1 MKEREIY
8 AGLRTVAPFF
18 VRVDGR
24 NFRHALSLLKREQPY
39 DLAFAESMGAASEA
53 LMRRSGLPVQLV
65 FTFSDEAN
73 ALFREAPFDGRV
85 EKLDSIVASFFAS
98 AATLNL
104 FSDVPL
110 AFDARIIPVS
120 AMDIPIYLE
129 SRQNETWRNHVHA
142 YGYYY
147 LRQNGQTGREAH
159 ATLLGMT
166 SSEMH
171 ELMFSHGVNLAKTPA
186 WQRRGILVHKQ
197 SYEKEGL
204 DPITGRPSTTR
215 RSRVVQNWDLPIF
228 KSPEGREMLV
238 GLIGPTINKYQ

>member
-8 AGLRTVAPFF
+8 AGLRTLAPFF

-53 LMRRSGLPVQLV
+53 LVRRSGLPVQLV

-73 ALFREAPFDGRV
+73 ALFREAPFDG
-85 EKLDSIVASFFAS
+85 SFFAS
-98 AATLNL
+98 AVTLNL
-104 FSDVPL
+104 PSGVPL

-204 DPITGRPSTTR
+204 DRITGRPSTTR

-228 KSPEGREMLV
+228 KSPEGREMLF
-238 GLIGPTINKYQ
+238 GLIGPTINKY

>member
-8 AGLRTVAPFF
+8 AGLRTVVPFF

-53 LMRRSGLPVQLV
+53 LVRRSGLPVQLV

-73 ALFREAPFDGRV
+73 ALFREAPFDGRI
-85 EKLDSIVASFFAS
+85 EKLDSVVASFFAS
-98 AATLNL
+98 AVTLNL
-104 FSDVPL
+104 PSGVPL

-204 DPITGRPSTTR
+204 DRITGRPSTTR

-228 KSPEGREMLV
+228 KSPEGREMLF
-238 GLIGPTINKYQ
+238 GLIGPTINKY

>member
-53 LMRRSGLPVQLV
+53 LTRHSGLPVQLV
-65 FTFSDEAN
+65 FAFSDEAN
-73 ALFREAPFDGRV
+73 ALFLEAPFDGRI
-85 EKLDSIVASFFAS
+85 EKLDSVVASFFAS
-98 AATLNL
+98 AVTLNL
-104 FSDVPL
+104 SSDVPL
-110 AFDARIIPVS
+110 AFDARVIPVS

-129 SRQNETWRNHVHA
+129 SRQNETWRNHAHA

-147 LRQNGQTGREAH
+147 LRQSGHSGREAH

-197 SYEKEGL
+197 GYEKEGF
-204 DPITGRPSTTR
+204 DRIAGRPSTTR
-215 RSRVVQNWDLPIF
+215 RSKVVQNWDLPIF
-228 KSPEGREMLV
+228 KSPEGREMLF

>member
-8 AGLRTVAPFF
+8 AGLRTLAPFF

-53 LMRRSGLPVQLV
+53 LVRRSGLPVQLV

-73 ALFREAPFDGRV
+73 ALFREAPFDGRI
-85 EKLDSIVASFFAS
+85 EKLDSVVASFFAS
-98 AATLNL
+98 AVTLNL
-104 FSDVPL
+104 PSGVPL

-171 ELMFSHGVNLAKTPA
+171 ELMFNHGVNLAKTPA

-204 DPITGRPSTTR
+204 DRITGRPSTTR

-228 KSPEGREMLV
+228 KSPEGREMLF
-238 GLIGPTINKYQ
+238 GLIGPTINKY

>member
-8 AGLRTVAPFF
+8 AGLRTLAPFF

-39 DLAFAESMGAASEA
+39 DLTFAESMGAASEA
-53 LMRRSGLPVQLV
+53 LVRRSGLPVQLV

-73 ALFREAPFDGRV
+73 ALFREAPFDGRI
-85 EKLDSIVASFFAS
+85 EKLDSVVASFFAS
-98 AATLNL
+98 AVTLNL
-104 FSDVPL
+104 PSGVPL

-204 DPITGRPSTTR
+204 DRITGRPSTTR

-228 KSPEGREMLV
+228 KSPEGREMLF
-238 GLIGPTINKYQ
+238 GLIGPTINKY

>member
-8 AGLRTVAPFF
+8 AGLRTLAPFF

-53 LMRRSGLPVQLV
+53 LVRRSGLPVQLV

-73 ALFREAPFDGRV
+73 ALFREAPFDGRI
-85 EKLDSIVASFFAS
+85 EKLDSVVASFFAS
-98 AATLNL
+98 AVTLNL
-104 FSDVPL
+104 SSDVPL

-147 LRQNGQTGREAH
+147 LRKNGQTGREAH

-166 SSEMH
+166 SSETH

-204 DPITGRPSTTR
+204 DRITGRPSTTR

-228 KSPEGREMLV
+228 KSPEGREMLF

>member
-8 AGLRTVAPFF
+8 ADLRTVAPFF

-39 DLAFAESMGAASEA
+39 DLPFAQSMGAASEA
-53 LMRRSGLPVQLV
+53 LMRRSGLSVQLV

-73 ALFREAPFDGRV
+73 ALSLEAPFDGRV
-85 EKLDSIVASFFAS
+85 EKLDSVVASFFSS
-98 AATLNL
+98 ALTLNL
-104 FSDVPL
+104 SPNVPL
-110 AFDARIIPVS
+110 AFDARVIPVS

-129 SRQNETWRNHVHA
+129 SRQNEAWRNHVHT

-147 LRQNGQTGREAH
+147 LRQSGKTGREAQ

-166 SSEMH
+166 LSEMH

-186 WQRRGILVHKQ
+186 WQRRGILVYKQ
-197 SYEKEGL
+197 CYEKEGF
-204 DPITGRPSTTR
+204 DRMSVRARTTR
-215 RSRVVQNWDLPIF
+215 RSKVVQNWDLPLF
-228 KSPEGREMLV
+228 KSSEGRKMLLE
-238 GLIGPTINKYQ
+238 LIDPLVK

>member
-8 AGLRTVAPFF
+8 AGLRTLAPFF

-53 LMRRSGLPVQLV
+53 LVRRSGLPVQLV

-73 ALFREAPFDGRV
+73 ALFREAPFDGRI
-85 EKLDSIVASFFAS
+85 EKLDSVVASFFAS
-98 AATLNL
+98 AVTLNL
-104 FSDVPL
+104 PSGVPL

-166 SSEMH
+166 SSETH

-204 DPITGRPSTTR
+204 DRITGRPSTTR

-228 KSPEGREMLV
+228 KSPEGREMLFW
-238 GLIGPTINKYQ
+238 LIGPTINKYQ

>member
-8 AGLRTVAPFF
+8 AGLRTLAPFF

-39 DLAFAESMGAASEA
+39 DLAFAESMAAASEA

-73 ALFREAPFDGRV
+73 ALFREAPFDGRI
-85 EKLDSIVASFFAS
+85 EKLDSVVASFFAS
-98 AATLNL
+98 AVTLNL
-104 FSDVPL
+104 PSGVPL

-204 DPITGRPSTTR
+204 DRITGRPSTTR

-228 KSPEGREMLV
+228 KSPEGREMLF

>member
-8 AGLRTVAPFF
+8 AGLRTLAPFF

-53 LMRRSGLPVQLV
+53 LVRRSGLPVQLV

-73 ALFREAPFDGRV
+73 ALFREAPFDGRI
-85 EKLDSIVASFFAS
+85 EKLDSVVASFFAS
-98 AATLNL
+98 AVTLNL
-104 FSDVPL
+104 PSGVPL

-204 DPITGRPSTTR
+204 DRITGRPSTTR

-228 KSPEGREMLV
+228 KSPEGREMLF

>member
-8 AGLRTVAPFF
+8 AGLRAVAPFF

-24 NFRHALSLLKREQPY
+24 NFRHALSVLKREQPY
-39 DLAFAESMGAASEA
+39 DLAFAESMGAASES

-65 FTFSDEAN
+65 FAFSDEAN
-73 ALFREAPFDGRV
+73 VLFCEAPFDGRI
-85 EKLDSIVASFFAS
+85 EKLDSVVASFFAS
-98 AATLNL
+98 AVTLNL
-104 FSDVPL
+104 SSDVPL
-110 AFDARIIPVS
+110 AFDARVIPVS
-120 AMDIPIYLE
+120 AMDVPIYLE

-147 LRQNGQTGREAH
+147 LRQSGQTGREAH

-197 SYEKEGL
+197 GYEKEGF
-204 DPITGRPSTTR
+204 DRMAGRPSTTR

-228 KSPEGREMLV
+228 KSPEGREMLF
-238 GLIGPTINKYQ
+238 GLIGPTIHKYQ

>member
-8 AGLRTVAPFF
+8 AGLRAVAPFF

-24 NFRHALSLLKREQPY
+24 NFRHALSVLKREQPY
-39 DLAFAESMGAASEA
+39 DLAFAESMGAASES

-65 FTFSDEAN
+65 FAFSDEAN
-73 ALFREAPFDGRV
+73 VLFCEAPFDGRI
-85 EKLDSIVASFFAS
+85 EKLDSVVASFFAS
-98 AATLNL
+98 AVTLNL
-104 FSDVPL
+104 SSDVPL
-110 AFDARIIPVS
+110 AFDARVIPVS

-147 LRQNGQTGREAH
+147 LRQSGQTGREAH

-204 DPITGRPSTTR
+204 DRITGRPSTTR

>member
-8 AGLRTVAPFF
+8 AGLRTLAPFF

-53 LMRRSGLPVQLV
+53 LVRRSGLPVQLV

-73 ALFREAPFDGRV
+73 ALFREAPFDGRI
-85 EKLDSIVASFFAS
+85 EKLDSVVASFFAS
-98 AATLNL
+98 AVTLNL
-104 FSDVPL
+104 PSGVPL

-204 DPITGRPSTTR
+204 DRITGRPSTTR

>member
-8 AGLRTVAPFF
+8 AGLRTLAPFF

-53 LMRRSGLPVQLV
+53 LVRRSGLPVQLV

-73 ALFREAPFDGRV
+73 ALFREAPFDGRI
-85 EKLDSIVASFFAS
+85 EKLDSVVASFFAS
-98 AATLNL
+98 AVTLNL
-104 FSDVPL
+104 PSGVPL

-147 LRQNGQTGREAH
+147 LRQNSQTGREAH

-204 DPITGRPSTTR
+204 DRITGRPSTTR

-228 KSPEGREMLV
+228 KSPEGREMLF
-238 GLIGPTINKYQ
+238 GLIGPTINKY

>member
-104 FSDVPL
+104 SSDVPL

-147 LRQNGQTGREAH
+147 LRQNSQTGREAH

>member
-8 AGLRTVAPFF
+8 AGLRTLAAFF

-53 LMRRSGLPVQLV
+53 LVRRSGLPVQLV

-73 ALFREAPFDGRV
+73 ALFREAPFDGRI
-85 EKLDSIVASFFAS
+85 EKLDSVVASFFAS
-98 AATLNL
+98 AVTLNL
-104 FSDVPL
+104 PSGVPL

-204 DPITGRPSTTR
+204 DRITGRPSTTR

-228 KSPEGREMLV
+228 KSPEGREMLF
-238 GLIGPTINKYQ
+238 GLIGPTINKY

>member
-8 AGLRTVAPFF
+8 SGLRTVVPFF

-53 LMRRSGLPVQLV
+53 LVRRSGLPVQLV

-73 ALFREAPFDGRV
+73 ALFREAPFDGRI
-85 EKLDSIVASFFAS
+85 EKLDSVVASFFAS
-98 AATLNL
+98 AVTLNL
-104 FSDVPL
+104 PSGVPL

-186 WQRRGILVHKQ
+186 WQRLGILVHKQ

-204 DPITGRPSTTR
+204 DRITGRPSTTR

-228 KSPEGREMLV
+228 KSPEGREMLF
-238 GLIGPTINKYQ
+238 GLIGPTINKY

>member
-8 AGLRTVAPFF
+8 AGLRTLAPFF

-53 LMRRSGLPVQLV
+53 LVRRSGLPVQLV

-73 ALFREAPFDGRV
+73 ALFREAPFDGRI
-85 EKLDSIVASFFAS
+85 EKLDSVVASFFSS
-98 AATLNL
+98 AVTLNL
-104 FSDVPL
+104 PSGVPL

-204 DPITGRPSTTR
+204 DRITGRPSTTR

-228 KSPEGREMLV
+228 KSPEGREMLF

>member
-8 AGLRTVAPFF
+8 AGLRTLAPFF

-53 LMRRSGLPVQLV
+53 LVRRSGLPVQLV

-73 ALFREAPFDGRV
+73 ALFREAPFDGRI
-85 EKLDSIVASFFAS
+85 EKLDSVVASFFAS
-98 AATLNL
+98 AVTLNL
-104 FSDVPL
+104 PSGVPL

-159 ATLLGMT
+159 ATLLGMS

-204 DPITGRPSTTR
+204 DRITGRPSTTR

-228 KSPEGREMLV
+228 KSPEGREMLF
-238 GLIGPTINKYQ
+238 GLIGPTINKY